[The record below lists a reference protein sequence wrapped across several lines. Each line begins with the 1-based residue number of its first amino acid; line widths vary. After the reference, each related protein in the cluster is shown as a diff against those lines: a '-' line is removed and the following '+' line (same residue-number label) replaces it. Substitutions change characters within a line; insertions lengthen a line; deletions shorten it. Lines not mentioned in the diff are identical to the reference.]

1 VTQSDWHRERTRIA
15 NERCAEAV
23 ALRDAGWKLK
33 DIGKKMGV
41 SVERVRQLEMK
52 GRRIAWLQTP
62 EGAAELERQLAEE
75 AAAEAV
81 WAARRAS
88 IKRARDA
95 AQDRLKPRRGES
107 RAAYEARLAATA
119 PGVNYDPDIVHAH
132 ALQQLWR
139 QFIEPHGAWR
149 RPLVGPYRPL
159 HDWLDWRGS
168 AGVTYRNIP
177 GRLEPEW
184 RVSA

>member
-1 VTQSDWHRERTRIA
+1 VTREQRLEEIWARSRI
-15 NERCAEAV
+15 R
-23 ALRDAGWKLK
+23 
-33 DIGKKMGV
+33 
-41 SVERVRQLEMK
+41 
-52 GRRIAWLQTP
+52 
-62 EGAAELERQLAEE
+62 
-75 AAAEAV
+75 AAEALRLRREGLTYRAIGERMGV
-81 WAARRAS
+81 GTERAS
-88 IKRARDA
+88 
-95 AQDRLKPRRGES
+95 QLVRRGELYENGWS
-107 RAAYEARLAATA
+107 DAEERANRLRREAEEMARIMAAREREPEPA
-119 PGVNYDPDIVHAH
+119 KPDMHDPDIVHAH

-168 AGVTYRNIP
+168 AGVTYRNLP